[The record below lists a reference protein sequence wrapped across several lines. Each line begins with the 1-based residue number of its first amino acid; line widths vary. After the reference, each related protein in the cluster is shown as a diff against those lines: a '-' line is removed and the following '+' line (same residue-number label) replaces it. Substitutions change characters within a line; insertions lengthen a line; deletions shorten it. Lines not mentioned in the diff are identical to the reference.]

1 MADRRQADERHFL
14 PAGGRDLPEAFGTGR
29 PDPPG
34 YEAFGRAE
42 HVEAAPS
49 REKSPGRPRDDAPHP
64 QNEAPEENRSEEGS
78 EENRG
83 EPRERKPAEDEADKK
98 PPLYKR
104 PVFLISA
111 GVVVVVAGV
120 IALIWWLHA
129 RQYVST
135 DDAFIDSHVTTIAPQ
150 VSGLVKLLHVDDN
163 QFVHKGDVLVELD
176 PTDFQIAL
184 DQAEASVAAA
194 EGKLAQAKAQVTQ
207 AVAGVAQVQAEVDA
221 AQVNLDNST
230 RDLRRYQNIDERAR
244 SQQQLDNAEAA
255 QKNAAAQ
262 LAQARAKQSSAE
274 AAVVTA
280 RAAVEAANGDLERAR
295 ADAHHN
301 AINLGYTKIIAPSDG
316 RVTLRTIEPGAYVA
330 AGQTLF
336 SLVSPD
342 VWVVANFKETQLTL
356 MRPGQSVTIK
366 VDAFPDKKYEGT
378 VDSFQAGSGSRFSV
392 LPAENATGNFV
403 KVVQRVPV
411 KILFNHSSNEADAP
425 LLSPGLSVTPKV
437 KVR

>member
-1 MADRRQADERHFL
+1 VQ
-14 PAGGRDLPEAFGTGR
+14 PE
-29 PDPPG
+29 PG
-34 YEAFGRAE
+34 
-42 HVEAAPS
+42 
-49 REKSPGRPRDDAPHP
+49 EKSPSRPRPNAPHP
-64 QNEAPEENRSEEGS
+64 QKEPQQNNRPEEAD
-78 EENRG
+78 
-83 EPRERKPAEDEADKK
+83 ERRPEDKQPKPAEDDAGKK

-104 PVFLISA
+104 PAFLISA
-111 GVVVVVAGV
+111 GVIVVVAGV
-120 IALIWWLHA
+120 IGLLWWLHA

-135 DDAFIDSHVTTIAPQ
+135 DDAFIDSHVTAIAPQ
-150 VSGLVKLLHVDDN
+150 VSGPVKLLHVEDN
-163 QFVHKGDVLVELD
+163 QFVHKGDLLLELD

-184 DQAEASVAAA
+184 DQAKASLAAA

-207 AVAGVAQVQAEVDA
+207 AIAGVAQVQAEVDA
-221 AQVNLDNST
+221 AQVNLDNAT
-230 RDLRRYQNIDERAR
+230 RDLRRYQDIDERAR
-244 SQQQLDNAEAA
+244 SQQQLDNASAA

-262 LAQARAKQSSAE
+262 LAQARAKQASAN

-280 RAAVEAANGDLERAR
+280 QAAVKAANGDVERAQ
-295 ADAHHN
+295 ADVHQN
-301 AINLGYTKIIAPSDG
+301 EVNLGYTKIIAPSDG

-356 MRPGQSVTIK
+356 MRPGQSVTIT
-366 VDAFPDKKYEGT
+366 VDAFPDKTYEGT
-378 VDSFQAGSGSRFSV
+378 VDSFQAGSGSRFSI

-403 KVVQRVPV
+403 KVVHRVPV
-411 KILFNHSSNEADAP
+411 KIRFNHSSNEADAP